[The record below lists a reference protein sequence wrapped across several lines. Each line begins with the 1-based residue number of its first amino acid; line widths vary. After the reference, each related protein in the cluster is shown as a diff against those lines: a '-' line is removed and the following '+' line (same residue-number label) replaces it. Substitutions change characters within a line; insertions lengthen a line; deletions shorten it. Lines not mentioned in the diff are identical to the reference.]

1 MGYRLHLRPSLRPW
15 FPSDPFG
22 KNGWDLVIMAVVY
35 MYHIY
40 IYYIYIYTYNIYM
53 RVYTC
58 IFMYAH
64 IYIYISYIM
73 LYDI

>member
-40 IYYIYIYTYNIYM
+40 IYYIYIHIIYIYIC
-53 RVYTC
+53 VYTHVYLC
-58 IFMYAH
+58 MH